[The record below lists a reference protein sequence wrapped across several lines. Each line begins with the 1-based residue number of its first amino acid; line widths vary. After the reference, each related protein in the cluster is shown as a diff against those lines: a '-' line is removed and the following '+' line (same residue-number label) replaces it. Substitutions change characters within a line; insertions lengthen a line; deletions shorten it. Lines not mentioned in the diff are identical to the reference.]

1 VRVISRNARFVAVA
15 VLLVT
20 TSLLLRALTREQFT
34 PARSALASFPL
45 ELKSWTGVDVPIP
58 DETLQGLGAGEFLQR
73 TYENPTAADAGVDL
87 YLAYLP
93 NRPALYHHLPQDCL
107 IGSGWSPVQGG
118 TTTLAFPGDAPFT
131 ANRYLIA
138 RGDERQVVLFWYAAH
153 GRRMASENKMDF
165 YLVLDS
171 LRLNRSD
178 NALVRMNT
186 EIRPGE
192 KAEEAQARLL
202 AFAGLVN
209 PLLNTYIPR

>member
-1 VRVISRNARFVAVA
+1 VISWNRRVAAVA
-15 VLLVT
+15 VLLVGT
-20 TSLLLRALTREQFT
+20 TLFLQALTRDQIV
-34 PARSALASFPL
+34 PPRIALASFPL
-45 ELKSWTGVDVPIP
+45 ELKGWAGVDVPIP
-58 DETLQGLGAGEFLQR
+58 DEILKSLGSGEFLQR
-73 TYENPTAADAGVDL
+73 TYENQTDNNSGVDL

-107 IGSGWSPVQGG
+107 IGSGWSPVESG
-118 TTTLAFPGDAPFT
+118 TTRLAFPGDAPFQ

-138 RGDERQVVLFWYAAH
+138 RGDERQLVLFWYSAH
-153 GRRMASENKMDF
+153 GRRMASENQMHF

-186 EIRPGE
+186 ALRPGE
-192 KAEEAQARLL
+192 KPEEAEKRLI

-209 PLLNTYIPR
+209 PLLYRYIRR